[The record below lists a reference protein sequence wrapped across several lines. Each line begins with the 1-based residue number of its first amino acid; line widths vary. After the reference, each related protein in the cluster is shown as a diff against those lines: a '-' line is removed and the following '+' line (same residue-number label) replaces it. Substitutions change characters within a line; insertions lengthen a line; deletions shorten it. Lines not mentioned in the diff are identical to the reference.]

1 MGAADLTGI
10 INNEKKFTNFK
21 FENNIFL
28 DNLKRFYSKFGI
40 HNKKNIP
47 FNLFTSGNFDLV
59 NLNVR
64 LEEISDEQKFK
75 DADVNYIEK
84 EFNNIVLE
92 DGYASLFNFRKLKEF
107 IKTVS
112 SE

>member
-1 MGAADLTGI
+1 M
-10 INNEKKFTNFK
+10 
-21 FENNIFL
+21 
-28 DNLKRFYSKFGI
+28 
-40 HNKKNIP
+40 
-47 FNLFTSGNFDLV
+47 